1 MKHAQTCRH
10 KEQTCGCQGE
20 DELGVCYQQM
30 QTSMYRVDKQQSP
43 TVQLRNYIPS
53 PEINLNGKEH

>member
-20 DELGVCYQQM
+20 GNWRKDERVGGWREQM
-30 QTSMYRVDKQQSP
+30 DAIIQDEVK
-43 TVQLRNYIPS
+43 
-53 PEINLNGKEH
+53 